1 MGRVQLFEISLS
13 HGRVVYSPGE
23 PLAGTV
29 RVRLGAPLPFRAIR
43 VACTGSCGVSS
54 KANDA
59 AWVVEES
66 YFNSSLSLADK
77 GSLPAGEHSFP
88 FQFLL
93 PATAPTSFEGPFG
106 KIVHQA
112 VPARG
117 EPQQDCCVKTELLGE
132 ETPMAADE
140 GSTEKQAG
148 EAHMAADSETNGS
161 CEHGDASSHANAAEH
176 TQESI
181 RVSPQDGTSTLTRIA
196 ENGLSERDSEAG
208 KQNHVTTDDFVQTS
222 IVGSNGYILNKP
234 ALQTQP
240 LRTTNTLASSL
251 PGHAAK
257 TLPGGAGKGRTPS
270 AFPQTPAA
278 PPATLGEGSADTEDR
293 KPPAPGT
300 DVKVHRARKTMP
312 KPAVGLHAASK
323 DPREVRE
330 ARDHK
335 EPKEEINKN
344 ISDFGRQQLLPP
356 FPSLHP
362 SLPQNQC
369 YMATTKSQTAC
380 LPFVLAAAVSRKK
393 KRRMGTYSLVPK
405 KKTKVLKQRTVI
417 EMFKSITHST
427 VGSKGEKDLGASSLH
442 VNGESLEMDSDEDDS
457 EELEEDDSH
466 GVEQAAAFPTEDSRT
481 SKESMSEVD
490 RTQKMDGE
498 SEEEQESADTG
509 EEEEGGDESDLSSES
524 SIKKKFLKRKGKTDS
539 PWIKPARKRRRR
551 SRKKPSGAPLGSEPY
566 KSSSGSTEQTA
577 PGDSTGYMEVSL
589 DSLDLRVKG
598 ILSSQAEGLANGPD
612 VLETDGL
619 QEVPLCSCRMET
631 PKSREITTLANN
643 QCMATESVDHELGRC
658 TNSVVKYELM
668 RPSNKAPL
676 LVLCEDHR
684 GRMVKHQCCPGCG
697 YFCTAGNFMECQP
710 ESSISHRF
718 HKDCASRVNNASY
731 CPHCGEESSKAK
743 EVTIA
748 KADTTSTVTPV
759 PGQEKGSALEGRADT
774 TTGSAA
780 GPLLSEDDKLQGPAS
795 HAPEGFDPTGPA
807 GLGRPTPGLS
817 QGPGKETLESALIAL
832 DSEKPKKLRFH
843 PKQLYFSA
851 RQGELQKVLL
861 MLVDGIDP
869 NFKMEHQ
876 NKRSPL
882 HAAAEAGHV
891 DICHMLVQAGANID
905 TCSEDQRT
913 PLMEAAENNH
923 LEAVKYL
930 IKAGAL
936 VGPKDAEG
944 STCLHLAAKKG
955 HYEVVQYLLSNG
967 QMDVNCQDDG
977 GWTPMIWAT
986 EYKHVDLVKLLLSK
1000 GSDINIRDN
1009 EENICLHWA
1018 AFSGCVDI
1026 AEILLAAKC
1035 DLHAV
1040 NIHGDSPLHIA
1051 ARENRYD
1058 CVVLFLSRD
1067 SDVTLKNK
1075 EGETPLQCA
1084 SLNSQVWSALQMSK
1098 ALQDSAPDRPV
1109 PVERTVSRD
1118 IARGYERI
1126 PIPCVNAVDGEP
1138 CPSNYKYVSQNCV
1151 TSPMNIDRNITH
1163 LQYCVCIDDCSSS
1176 NCMCGQLSM
1185 RCWYDK
1191 DGRLLP
1197 EFNMAEPP
1205 LIFECN
1211 HACSCWRNCRNRVVQ
1226 NGLRARLQLY
1236 RTQDMGWGV
1245 RSLQDIPLGTFVCE
1259 YVGELISDSE
1269 ADVREEDSYLFDLD
1283 NKDGEVYCIDARFYG
1298 NVSRFINHHCE
1309 PNLVPV
1315 RVFMAHQD
1323 LRFPRI
1329 AFFSTR
1335 LIEAGEQLGFD
1346 YGERFWD
1353 IKGKLF
1359 SCRCGSPKCRH
1370 SSAALAQRQ
1379 ASAAQEAQEDGLPD
1393 TSSAAAADPL

>member
-1 MGRVQLFEISLS
+1 M
-13 HGRVVYSPGE
+13 
-23 PLAGTV
+23 
-29 RVRLGAPLPFRAIR
+29 
-43 VACTGSCGVSS
+43 
-54 KANDA
+54 
-59 AWVVEES
+59 
-66 YFNSSLSLADK
+66 
-77 GSLPAGEHSFP
+77 
-88 FQFLL
+88 
-93 PATAPTSFEGPFG
+93 
-106 KIVHQA
+106 
-112 VPARG
+112 
-117 EPQQDCCVKTELLGE
+117 KTELLRE
-132 ETPMAADE
+132 DTPMAADE
-140 GSTEKQAG
+140 GSTEKQTG
-148 EAHMAADSETNGS
+148 ETPMATGGETNGS
-161 CEHGDASSHANAAEH
+161 CEKSSDTSHPNAPKH
-176 TQESI
+176 TQENTRASL
-181 RVSPQDGTSTLTRIA
+181 QEGTSRASRVA
-196 ENGLSERDSEAG
+196 ENGLSERDTEVG
-208 KQNHVTTDDFVQTS
+208 KQNHVTTDDFIQTS
-222 IVGSNGYILNKP
+222 VIGSNGYFLNKP
-234 ALQTQP
+234 ALQGQP
-240 LRTTNTLASSL
+240 LRTPNTPASSL

-257 TLPGGAGKGRTPS
+257 TLPGGASKCRTPS
-270 AFPQTPAA
+270 ALPQTPTTA
-278 PPATLGEGSADTEDR
+278 PAVPGEGGADTEDR
-293 KPPAPGT
+293 KPTASGT
-300 DVKVHRARKTMP
+300 DVRVHRARKTMP
-312 KPAVGLHAASK
+312 KSILGLHAASK
-323 DPREVRE
+323 DHREV
-330 ARDHK
+330 RDHK
-335 EPKEEINKN
+335 EPKEDINR
-344 ISDFGRQQLLPP
+344 SVSECGRQQLLPA
-356 FPSLHP
+356 FPALHQ

-369 YMATTKSQTAC
+369 YLATTKSQTAC

-405 KKTKVLKQRTVI
+405 KKTKVLKQRTMI

-427 VGSKGEKDLGASSLH
+427 VGAKGEKALGDSALH
-442 VNGESLEMDSDEDDS
+442 VNGESLEMDSEDEDSD
-457 EELEEDDSH
+457 ELEDEEEP
-466 GVEQAAAFPTEDSRT
+466 GAEQAAAFPTEDSRT
-481 SKESMSEVD
+481 SKESMSETD
-490 RTQKMDGE
+490 RAAKMDGD
-498 SEEEQESADTG
+498 SEEEQESPDTG
-509 EEEEGGDESDLSSES
+509 DDEDGGDESDLSSES
-524 SIKKKFLKRKGKTDS
+524 SIKKKFLKRRGKTDS

-551 SRKKPSGAPLGSEPY
+551 SRKKPS
-566 KSSSGSTEQTA
+566 ST
-577 PGDSTGYMEVSL
+577 L
-589 DSLDLRVKG
+589 
-598 ILSSQAEGLANGPD
+598 GLASGPD

-631 PKSREITTLANN
+631 PKSREISTLANN
-643 QCMATESVDHELGRC
+643 RCMATESVDHE
-658 TNSVVKYELM
+658 
-668 RPSNKAPL
+668 
-676 LVLCEDHR
+676 
-684 GRMVKHQCCPGCG
+684 
-697 YFCTAGNFMECQP
+697 GNFMECQP

-731 CPHCGEESSKAK
+731 CPHCGEETSKAK

-748 KADTTSTVTPV
+748 KADTTSTVTLAS
-759 PGQEKGSALEGRADT
+759 GQEKSLASEGRADT
-774 TTGSAA
+774 TTGSIA
-780 GPLLSEDDKLQGPAS
+780 GAPEDDKSQSTVPQ
-795 HAPEGFDPTGPA
+795 APECFDPAGPA
-807 GLGRPTPGLS
+807 GFVRPTSGLS

-876 NKRSPL
+876 SKRSPL

-923 LEAVKYL
+923 LDAVKYL
-930 IKAGAL
+930 IKAGAQ
-936 VGPKDAEG
+936 VDPKDAEG

-955 HYEVVQYLLSNG
+955 HYDVVQYLLSNG

-1098 ALQDSAPDRPV
+1098 ALRDSAPDKPV
-1109 PVERTVSRD
+1109 AVEKTVSRD
-1118 IARGYERI
+1118 IARGYERV
-1126 PIPCVNAVDGEP
+1126 PIPCVNAVDSEL

-1163 LQYCVCIDDCSSS
+1163 LQYCVCLDDCSSS
-1176 NCMCGQLSM
+1176 TCMCGQLSM

-1315 RVFMAHQD
+1315 RVFMSHQD

-1335 LIEAGEQLGFD
+1335 LIQAGEQLGFD

-1353 IKGKLF
+1353 VKGKLF

-1379 ASAAQEAQEDGLPD
+1379 ATAAQETQENGLPD

>member
-1 MGRVQLFEISLS
+1 MARGR
-13 HGRVVYSPGE
+13 G
-23 PLAGTV
+23 
-29 RVRLGAPLPFRAIR
+29 GATLRAR
-43 VACTGSCGVSS
+43 AM
-54 KANDA
+54 AAADA
-59 AWVVEES
+59 E
-66 YFNSSLSLADK
+66 
-77 GSLPAGEHSFP
+77 
-88 FQFLL
+88 
-93 PATAPTSFEGPFG
+93 
-106 KIVHQA
+106 A
-112 VPARG
+112 VPAKG
-117 EPQQDCCVKTELLGE
+117 ETKQDCGLGAELPSEGS
-132 ETPMAADE
+132 PMAADD
-140 GSTEKQAG
+140 GSAEQQGG
-148 EAHMAADSETNGS
+148 EAPVAADGETNGS
-161 CEHGDASSHANAAEH
+161 CDQSDASGHAAAVKH
-176 TQESI
+176 PQEST
-181 RVSPQDGTSTLTRIA
+181 RGSPQEGAGPGSRIA
-196 ENGLSERDSEAG
+196 ENGILDRDPEVG
-208 KQNHVTTDDFVQTS
+208 KQNHIRSDGFPQNPV
-222 IVGSNGYILNKP
+222 IGSNGYFLGKAP
-234 ALQTQP
+234 LSEPP
-240 LRTTNTLASSL
+240 LRVASALASSL

-257 TLPGGAGKGRTPS
+257 TLPGGAGKGRTPG
-270 AFPQTPAA
+270 AFPQPPAA
-278 PPATLGEGSADTEDR
+278 VPAKPGEGSKDTED
-293 KPPAPGT
+293 KKAPAPGA

-312 KPAVGLHAASK
+312 KSIPGLHAASK
-323 DPREVRE
+323 DPREGRD
-330 ARDHK
+330 ARDHE
-335 EPKEEINKN
+335 EPKEEL
-344 ISDFGRQQLLPP
+344 SRGASEFARQQLSPP
-356 FPSLHP
+356 FPSLHQ

-369 YMATTKSQTAC
+369 YVATAKAQTAC

-427 VGSKGEKDLGASSLH
+427 GGSKGEKDLSDGSLH
-442 VNGESLEMDSDEDDS
+442 VNGESLDLDSEEDDS
-457 EELEEDDSH
+457 EELDEDEDQ
-466 GVEQAAAFPTEDSRT
+466 GGPPAAAFPTEDGRA
-481 SKESMSEVD
+481 SKDGVLAPDCS
-490 RTQKMDGE
+490 QKVDGE
-498 SEEEQESADTG
+498 SEEEQESAGTAD
-509 EEEEGGDESDLSSES
+509 EEEDGDESDLSSES
-524 SIKKKFLKRKGKTDS
+524 SVKKKFLKRKGKPDS

-551 SRKKPSGAPLGSEPY
+551 SKKKPCSVLGSEASA
-566 KSSSGSTEQTA
+566 SSSGSVEPTA
-577 PGDSTGYMEVSL
+577 PGDGGGYMEVPL
-589 DSLDLRVKG
+589 DSLNLHV
-598 ILSSQAEGLANGPD
+598 QGLANGPD
-612 VLETDGL
+612 AGETDGL

-643 QCMATESVDHELGRC
+643 QCMATESVDHQLGRC
-658 TNSVVKYELM
+658 TNSVVKHELM
-668 RPSNKAPL
+668 RPSSKAPL

-718 HKDCASRVNNASY
+718 HKACASRVNNASY
-731 CPHCGEESSKAK
+731 CPHCGEETSKAK

-748 KADTTSTVTPV
+748 KADTTSTVTLA
-759 PGQEKGSALEGRADT
+759 PGQEKSCAAEGRADT

-780 GPLLSEDDKLQGPAS
+780 GPLLSEEDKPQSLAPQV
-795 HAPEGFDPTGPA
+795 PEGFDPTGPA
-807 GLGRPTPGLS
+807 GLGKPAPGLS

-891 DICHMLVQAGANID
+891 DICHMLIQAGANID

-923 LEAVKYL
+923 LDAVKYL

-936 VGPKDAEG
+936 VDPKDAEG

-955 HYEVVQYLLSNG
+955 HYDVVQYLLSNG

-1026 AEILLAAKC
+1026 AEILLAARC

-1051 ARENRYD
+1051 AREDRYA

-1084 SLNSQVWSALQMSK
+1084 SLNSQVWSALQVSQ
-1098 ALQDSAPDRPV
+1098 ALRDAAPDRPT
-1109 PVERTVSRD
+1109 PVEKTVSRD

-1126 PIPCVNAVDGEP
+1126 PIPCVNGVDGEP

-1205 LIFECN
+1205 LLFECN
-1211 HACSCWRNCRNRVVQ
+1211 HACSCWRTCRNRVVQ

-1236 RTQDMGWGV
+1236 RTQNMGWGV

-1283 NKDGEVYCIDARFYG
+1283 NKDGELYCIDARFYG

-1315 RVFMAHQD
+1315 RVFMSHQD

-1346 YGERFWD
+1346 YGQRFWD

-1370 SSAALAQRQ
+1370 SGAALAQRQ
-1379 ASAAQEAQEDGLPD
+1379 AGAQEDGLPD
-1393 TSSAAAADPL
+1393 TSSSPADPL

>member
-1 MGRVQLFEISLS
+1 M
-13 HGRVVYSPGE
+13 
-23 PLAGTV
+23 A
-29 RVRLGAPLPFRAIR
+29 AA
-43 VACTGSCGVSS
+43 
-54 KANDA
+54 DA
-59 AWVVEES
+59 E
-66 YFNSSLSLADK
+66 
-77 GSLPAGEHSFP
+77 
-88 FQFLL
+88 
-93 PATAPTSFEGPFG
+93 
-106 KIVHQA
+106 QA
-112 VPARG
+112 VPAKG
-117 EPQQDCCVKTELLGE
+117 ETKQECCMKTELLREGRMTLSPFTD
-132 ETPMAADE
+132 TPMAADE
-140 GSTEKQAG
+140 ASTEKQAG
-148 EAHMAADSETNGS
+148 EAPAAADGETNGS
-161 CEHGDASSHANAAEH
+161 FEKSSDTSHLNVAKH
-176 TQESI
+176 TQENT
-181 RVSPQDGTSTLTRIA
+181 RASPQDGTNRAPRIS
-196 ENGLSERDSEAG
+196 ENGVSERDIEVE
-208 KQNHVTTDDFVQTS
+208 KQNHVTADDLMQTS
-222 IVGSNGYILNKP
+222 VIGSNGYFLNKP
-234 ALQTQP
+234 ALQGQP
-240 LRTTNTLASSL
+240 LRTPNTLASSL

-257 TLPGGAGKGRTPS
+257 TLPGGASKGRTS
-270 AFPQTPAA
+270 SGLLQTPAA
-278 PPATLGEGSADTEDR
+278 APAVPGAGSADTEDR
-293 KPPAPGT
+293 KPAAPAS
-300 DVKVHRARKTMP
+300 DVRIHRARKTMP
-312 KPAVGLHAASK
+312 KSVLGLHVANK
-323 DPREVRE
+323 DPREFRE

-335 EPKEEINKN
+335 EPKEEINRN
-344 ISDFGRQQLLPP
+344 ISDCGRQQLLPP
-356 FPSLHP
+356 FPSLHQ

-405 KKTKVLKQRTVI
+405 KKTKVLKQRTMI
-417 EMFKSITHST
+417 EMFKSITHSA
-427 VGSKGEKDLGASSLH
+427 VGL
-442 VNGESLEMDSDEDDS
+442 
-457 EELEEDDSH
+457 
-466 GVEQAAAFPTEDSRT
+466 
-481 SKESMSEVD
+481 
-490 RTQKMDGE
+490 KMDGE

-509 EEEEGGDESDLSSES
+509 EDEDAGDESDLSSES
-524 SIKKKFLKRKGKTDS
+524 SIKKKFLKRRGKTDS

-551 SRKKPSGAPLGSEPY
+551 SRKKPSGVPGSEAC
-566 KSSSGSTEQTA
+566 KSSPGSTEQMA

-589 DSLDLRVKG
+589 DSLDLRVRG
-598 ILSSQAEGLANGPD
+598 ILSSQVESEGLANGPD
-612 VLETDGL
+612 ALETDGL

-631 PKSREITTLANN
+631 PKSREISTLANN

-668 RPSNKAPL
+668 RPSTKAPL

-731 CPHCGEESSKAK
+731 CPHCGEETSKAK

-748 KADTTSTVTPV
+748 KADTTSTVMLA
-759 PGQEKGSALEGRADT
+759 PGQEKSMVTEGRADT
-774 TTGSAA
+774 TTGSIA
-780 GPLLSEDDKLQGPAS
+780 GATLSEDDKPQTTVPQMA
-795 HAPEGFDPTGPA
+795 EGFDSTGPP
-807 GLGRPTPGLS
+807 GLVRPTAGLS

-923 LEAVKYL
+923 LDAVKYL
-930 IKAGAL
+930 IKAGAQ
-936 VGPKDAEG
+936 VDPKDAEG

-955 HYEVVQYLLSNG
+955 HYDVVQYLLSNG

-986 EYKHVDLVKLLLSK
+986 EYKHVELVKLLLSK

-1098 ALQDSAPDRPV
+1098 ALQDAAPDKPV
-1109 PVERTVSRD
+1109 AVEKTMSRD

-1126 PIPCVNAVDGEP
+1126 PIPCVNAVDSEP
-1138 CPSNYKYVSQNCV
+1138 CPTNYKYVSQNCV
-1151 TSPMNIDRNITH
+1151 TSPMSIDRNITH
-1163 LQYCVCIDDCSSS
+1163 LQYCVCVDDCSSS
-1176 NCMCGQLSM
+1176 TCMCGQLSM
-1185 RCWYDK
+1185 RCWYNK

-1259 YVGELISDSE
+1259 YVGELISDTE

-1315 RVFMAHQD
+1315 RVFMSHQD

-1335 LIEAGEQLGFD
+1335 LIQAGEQLGFD

-1379 ASAAQEAQEDGLPD
+1379 ASAAQEAQENGLPD
-1393 TSSAAAADPL
+1393 TSSAAALDPL

>member
-1 MGRVQLFEISLS
+1 M
-13 HGRVVYSPGE
+13 
-23 PLAGTV
+23 A
-29 RVRLGAPLPFRAIR
+29 AA
-43 VACTGSCGVSS
+43 
-54 KANDA
+54 DA
-59 AWVVEES
+59 E
-66 YFNSSLSLADK
+66 
-77 GSLPAGEHSFP
+77 
-88 FQFLL
+88 
-93 PATAPTSFEGPFG
+93 
-106 KIVHQA
+106 A
-112 VPARG
+112 VPAKG
-117 EPQQDCCVKTELLGE
+117 ETKQDCGLGAELPSEGS
-132 ETPMAADE
+132 PMAADD
-140 GSTEKQAG
+140 GSAEQQGG
-148 EAHMAADSETNGS
+148 EAPVAADGETNGS
-161 CEHGDASSHANAAEH
+161 CDQSDASGHAAAVKH
-176 TQESI
+176 PQEST
-181 RVSPQDGTSTLTRIA
+181 RGSPQEGAGPGSRIA
-196 ENGLSERDSEAG
+196 ENGILDRDPEVG
-208 KQNHVTTDDFVQTS
+208 KQNHIRSDGFPQNPV
-222 IVGSNGYILNKP
+222 IGSNGYFLGKAP
-234 ALQTQP
+234 LSEPP
-240 LRTTNTLASSL
+240 LRVASALASSL

-257 TLPGGAGKGRTPS
+257 TLPGGAGKGRTPG
-270 AFPQTPAA
+270 AFPQPPAA
-278 PPATLGEGSADTEDR
+278 VPAKPGEGSKDTED
-293 KPPAPGT
+293 KKAPAPGA

-312 KPAVGLHAASK
+312 KSIPGLHAASK
-323 DPREVRE
+323 DPREGRD
-330 ARDHK
+330 ARDHE
-335 EPKEEINKN
+335 EPKEEL
-344 ISDFGRQQLLPP
+344 SRGASEFARQQLSPP
-356 FPSLHP
+356 FPSLHQ

-369 YMATTKSQTAC
+369 YVATAKAQT
-380 LPFVLAAAVSRKK
+380 AAAVSRKK

-427 VGSKGEKDLGASSLH
+427 GGSKGEKDLSDGSLH
-442 VNGESLEMDSDEDDS
+442 VNGESLDLDSEEDDS
-457 EELEEDDSH
+457 EELDEDEDQ
-466 GVEQAAAFPTEDSRT
+466 GGPPAAAFPTEDGRA
-481 SKESMSEVD
+481 SKDGVLAPDCS
-490 RTQKMDGE
+490 QKVDGE
-498 SEEEQESADTG
+498 SEEEQESAGTAD
-509 EEEEGGDESDLSSES
+509 EEEDGDESDLSSES
-524 SIKKKFLKRKGKTDS
+524 SVKKKFLKRKGKPDS

-551 SRKKPSGAPLGSEPY
+551 SKKKPCSVLGSEASA
-566 KSSSGSTEQTA
+566 SSSGSVEPTA
-577 PGDSTGYMEVSL
+577 PGDGGGYMEVPL
-589 DSLDLRVKG
+589 DSLNLHVQGALTSDT
-598 ILSSQAEGLANGPD
+598 EGLANGPD
-612 VLETDGL
+612 AGETDGL

-643 QCMATESVDHELGRC
+643 QCMATESVDHQLGRC
-658 TNSVVKYELM
+658 TNSVVKHELM
-668 RPSNKAPL
+668 RPSSKAPL

-718 HKDCASRVNNASY
+718 HKACASRVNNASY
-731 CPHCGEESSKAK
+731 CPHCGEETSKAK

-748 KADTTSTVTPV
+748 KADTTSTVTLA
-759 PGQEKGSALEGRADT
+759 PGQEKSCAAEGRADT

-780 GPLLSEDDKLQGPAS
+780 GPLLSEEDKPQSLAPQV
-795 HAPEGFDPTGPA
+795 PEGFDPTGPA
-807 GLGRPTPGLS
+807 GLGKPAPGLS

-891 DICHMLVQAGANID
+891 DICHMLIQAGANID

-923 LEAVKYL
+923 LDAVKYL

-936 VGPKDAEG
+936 VDPK
-944 STCLHLAAKKG
+944 
-955 HYEVVQYLLSNG
+955 
-967 QMDVNCQDDG
+967 
-977 GWTPMIWAT
+977 
-986 EYKHVDLVKLLLSK
+986 
-1000 GSDINIRDN
+1000 

-1026 AEILLAAKC
+1026 AEILLAARC

-1051 ARENRYD
+1051 AREDRYA

-1084 SLNSQVWSALQMSK
+1084 SLNSQVWSALQVSQ
-1098 ALQDSAPDRPV
+1098 ALRDAAPDRPT
-1109 PVERTVSRD
+1109 PVEKTVSRD

-1126 PIPCVNAVDGEP
+1126 PIPCVNGVDGEP

-1205 LIFECN
+1205 LLFECN
-1211 HACSCWRNCRNRVVQ
+1211 HACSCWRTCRNRVVQ

-1236 RTQDMGWGV
+1236 RTQNMGWGV

-1283 NKDGEVYCIDARFYG
+1283 NKDGELYCIDARFYG

-1315 RVFMAHQD
+1315 RVFMSHQD

-1346 YGERFWD
+1346 YGQRFWD

-1370 SSAALAQRQ
+1370 SGAALAQRQ
-1379 ASAAQEAQEDGLPD
+1379 AGAQEDGLPD
-1393 TSSAAAADPL
+1393 TSSSPADPL

>member
-1 MGRVQLFEISLS
+1 M
-13 HGRVVYSPGE
+13 
-23 PLAGTV
+23 
-29 RVRLGAPLPFRAIR
+29 
-43 VACTGSCGVSS
+43 
-54 KANDA
+54 
-59 AWVVEES
+59 
-66 YFNSSLSLADK
+66 
-77 GSLPAGEHSFP
+77 
-88 FQFLL
+88 
-93 PATAPTSFEGPFG
+93 
-106 KIVHQA
+106 
-112 VPARG
+112 
-117 EPQQDCCVKTELLGE
+117 KTELLRE
-132 ETPMAADE
+132 DIPMAADE
-140 GSTEKQAG
+140 GPAEKPAG
-148 EAHMAADSETNGS
+148 EASMAADGETNGA
-161 CEHGDASSHANAAEH
+161 CEKSGDTGHTDATKH
-176 TQESI
+176 TQEST
-181 RVSPQDGTSTLTRIA
+181 RPSPQEGSNRAARIA
-196 ENGLSERDSEAG
+196 ENGVSERDTEVG
-208 KQNHVTTDDFVQTS
+208 KQNHVTADDFMQTS
-222 IVGSNGYILNKP
+222 VIGSNGYFLNKP
-234 ALQTQP
+234 AVQGQP
-240 LRTTNTLASSL
+240 LRTSSTLASSL

-257 TLPGGAGKGRTPS
+257 TLPGVAGKGRTPS
-270 AFPQTPAA
+270 TLPQS
-278 PPATLGEGSADTEDR
+278 PATAPVPGVGGADAEDR
-293 KPPAPGT
+293 KLAAPGA

-312 KPAVGLHAASK
+312 KSILGLHAASK

-330 ARDHK
+330 VRDHK
-335 EPKEEINKN
+335 EPKEEISRNV
-344 ISDFGRQQLLPP
+344 SDCGRQQLLPP
-356 FPSLHP
+356 FPSLHQ

-369 YMATTKSQTAC
+369 YMATTKSQT
-380 LPFVLAAAVSRKK
+380 AAAVSRKK

-417 EMFKSITHST
+417 EMFKSLTHST
-427 VGSKGEKDLGASSLH
+427 VGSKGEKALGDSTLH
-442 VNGESLEMDSDEDDS
+442 MNGESLEMESDEDDS
-457 EELEEDDSH
+457 DELEEDEDH
-466 GVEQAAAFPTEDSRT
+466 GAEQAAVFPTEDSRT
-481 SKESMSEVD
+481 SKESMSETD
-490 RTQKMDGE
+490 RAPKMDGE

-509 EEEEGGDESDLSSES
+509 DDEDCGDESDLSSES
-524 SIKKKFLKRKGKTDS
+524 STKKKFLKRRGKADS

-551 SRKKPSGAPLGSEPY
+551 SRKKPSGSLGSETCKLSP
-566 KSSSGSTEQTA
+566 GSTEQMA
-577 PGDSTGYMEVSL
+577 PGDSSQYMEVSL

-612 VLETDGL
+612 ALETDGL

-731 CPHCGEESSKAK
+731 CPHCGEDTSKAK

-748 KADTTSTVTPV
+748 KADTTSTVMPA
-759 PGQEKGSALEGRADT
+759 PEQEKSLVAEGRADT
-774 TTGSAA
+774 TTGSTAA
-780 GPLLSEDDKLQGPAS
+780 TPLSEDDKLQSTAPQV
-795 HAPEGFDPTGPA
+795 PEGFDGTGSA
-807 GLGRPTPGLS
+807 GLVRQTSGLS

-923 LEAVKYL
+923 LDAVKYL
-930 IKAGAL
+930 IKAGAQ
-936 VGPKDAEG
+936 VDPKDAEG

-955 HYEVVQYLLSNG
+955 HYDVVQYLLSNG

-986 EYKHVDLVKLLLSK
+986 EYKHVELVKLLLSK

-1026 AEILLAAKC
+1026 AEILLAARC

-1084 SLNSQVWSALQMSK
+1084 SLNSQVWSALQVSK
-1098 ALQDSAPDRPV
+1098 ALRDSAPDKPV
-1109 PVERTVSRD
+1109 AVEKIVSRD

-1126 PIPCVNAVDGEP
+1126 PIPCVNAVDSEP

-1163 LQYCVCIDDCSSS
+1163 LQYCVCTDDCSSS
-1176 NCMCGQLSM
+1176 TCMCGQLSM

-1236 RTQDMGWGV
+1236 RTQDVGWGV
-1245 RSLQDIPLGTFVCE
+1245 RTLQDIPVGTFVCE

-1315 RVFMAHQD
+1315 RVFMSHQD

-1335 LIEAGEQLGFD
+1335 LIQAGEQLGFD

-1379 ASAAQEAQEDGLPD
+1379 ASSAQEAQEHGLPD

>member
-1 MGRVQLFEISLS
+1 M
-13 HGRVVYSPGE
+13 
-23 PLAGTV
+23 
-29 RVRLGAPLPFRAIR
+29 
-43 VACTGSCGVSS
+43 
-54 KANDA
+54 
-59 AWVVEES
+59 
-66 YFNSSLSLADK
+66 
-77 GSLPAGEHSFP
+77 
-88 FQFLL
+88 
-93 PATAPTSFEGPFG
+93 
-106 KIVHQA
+106 
-112 VPARG
+112 
-117 EPQQDCCVKTELLGE
+117 KTELLRE
-132 ETPMAADE
+132 DTPMAADE
-140 GSTEKQAG
+140 ASTEKQAG
-148 EAHMAADSETNGS
+148 EAPAAADGETNGS
-161 CEHGDASSHANAAEH
+161 FEKSSDTSHLNVAKH
-176 TQESI
+176 TQENA
-181 RVSPQDGTSTLTRIA
+181 RASPQDSNNRAPRIS
-196 ENGLSERDSEAG
+196 ENGVSERDIEVE
-208 KQNHVTTDDFVQTS
+208 KQNHVTADDLMQTS
-222 IVGSNGYILNKP
+222 VIGSNGYFLNKP
-234 ALQTQP
+234 ALQGQP
-240 LRTTNTLASSL
+240 LRTPNTLASSL

-257 TLPGGAGKGRTPS
+257 TLPGGASKGRTS
-270 AFPQTPAA
+270 SGLLQTPAA
-278 PPATLGEGSADTEDR
+278 APAVPGAGSADTEDR
-293 KPPAPGT
+293 KPAAPAS
-300 DVKVHRARKTMP
+300 DVRIHRARKTMP
-312 KPAVGLHAASK
+312 KSVLGLHVANK
-323 DPREVRE
+323 DPREFRE

-335 EPKEEINKN
+335 EPKEEINRN
-344 ISDFGRQQLLPP
+344 ISDCGRQQLLPP

-369 YMATTKSQTAC
+369 YVATTKSQT
-380 LPFVLAAAVSRKK
+380 AAAVSRKK

-417 EMFKSITHST
+417 EMFKSITHSA
-427 VGSKGEKDLGASSLH
+427 VGLKGEKALGDSTLH
-442 VNGESLEMDSDEDDS
+442 VNGESLEIDSEEDDS
-457 EELEEDDSH
+457 EELEEDEDH

-481 SKESMSEVD
+481 SKESMSETD
-490 RTQKMDGE
+490 RAPKMDGE

-509 EEEEGGDESDLSSES
+509 EDEDAGDESDLSSES
-524 SIKKKFLKRKGKTDS
+524 SIKKKFLKRRGKTDS

-551 SRKKPSGAPLGSEPY
+551 SRKKPSGVPGSEAC
-566 KSSSGSTEQTA
+566 KSSPGSTEQMA

-589 DSLDLRVKG
+589 DSLDLRVRG
-598 ILSSQAEGLANGPD
+598 ILSSQVESEGLANGPD
-612 VLETDGL
+612 ALETDGL

-631 PKSREITTLANN
+631 PKSREISTLANN

-668 RPSNKAPL
+668 RPSTKAPL

-731 CPHCGEESSKAK
+731 CPHCGEETSKAK

-748 KADTTSTVTPV
+748 KADTTSTVMLA
-759 PGQEKGSALEGRADT
+759 PGQEKSMVTEGRADT
-774 TTGSAA
+774 TTGSIA
-780 GPLLSEDDKLQGPAS
+780 GATLSEDDKPQTTVPQM
-795 HAPEGFDPTGPA
+795 PEGFDSTGPP
-807 GLGRPTPGLS
+807 GLVRPTAGLS

-923 LEAVKYL
+923 LDAVKYL
-930 IKAGAL
+930 IKAGAQ
-936 VGPKDAEG
+936 VDPKDAEG

-955 HYEVVQYLLSNG
+955 HYDVVQYLLSNG

-986 EYKHVDLVKLLLSK
+986 EYKHVELVKLLLSR

-1098 ALQDSAPDRPV
+1098 ALQDAAPDKPV
-1109 PVERTVSRD
+1109 AVEKTMSRD

-1126 PIPCVNAVDGEP
+1126 PIPCVNAVDSEP
-1138 CPSNYKYVSQNCV
+1138 CPTNYKYVSQNCV
-1151 TSPMNIDRNITH
+1151 TSPMSIDRNITH
-1163 LQYCVCIDDCSSS
+1163 LQYCVCVDDCSSS
-1176 NCMCGQLSM
+1176 TCMCGQLSM
-1185 RCWYDK
+1185 RCWYNK

-1259 YVGELISDSE
+1259 YVGELISDTE

-1315 RVFMAHQD
+1315 RVFMSHQD

-1335 LIEAGEQLGFD
+1335 LIQAGEQLGFD

-1379 ASAAQEAQEDGLPD
+1379 ASAAQEAQENGLPD
-1393 TSSAAAADPL
+1393 TSSAAALDPL